1 MKSISAKITNG
12 LQIGSYV
19 PVCDNSGAKLLKITA
34 VIGGKTRKGR
44 IAGCGVG
51 SLVMAS
57 VKRGKQDVRKQ
68 VVYAVIVRQ
77 AKEYR
82 RPDGM
87 RVKFEENGAAVLKD
101 KKGNPKGTRIKGPVA
116 KEVAERWP
124 SVAKLSSIIV

>member
-1 MKSISAKITNG
+1 MKSISANVTKG
-12 LQIGSYV
+12 LLVGSYV
-19 PVCDNSGAKLLKITA
+19 PTCDNSGAKLLKIVS

-44 IAGCGVG
+44 VASCGVG

-57 VKRGKQDVRKQ
+57 VRTGKQDIRKQ

-77 AKEYR
+77 AKEYQ
-82 RPDGM
+82 RPNGV
-87 RVKFEENGAAVLKD
+87 RIKFEDNSAVVLKD
-101 KKGNPKGTRIKGPVA
+101 KKGNPKGTRIKGAVA